1 MEKKLIKFI
10 SVNKILDS
18 LKLDKLSGS
27 DKYEILKIGR
37 KIKLIVKEFEE
48 FKQDIIEKYTSTDEF
63 KSKFEIKDT
72 DKEAEKY
79 VKDINNEVNNLLLI
93 EATSN
98 KEVDIT
104 PISEELFVK
113 LMDVNDLS
121 INNSL
126 LLEEILLNKEE

>member
-93 EATSN
+93 EATSD